1 MSVHDANVK
10 GVKLINNDKYRLD
23 GKINGIS
30 LSISFPNS
38 KMFYKYRI
46 SGNRDW
52 VVIIYDKQILRQ
64 KDCAFF
70 KLNAADHRMRDI
82 PINELKTISAFNAMF
97 LRTSE
102 DEKLPEKFTT
112 DEQAEVMVFERI
124 ENSYI
129 KKIVFN
135 NRGKMKEFIN
145 KYGNRI
151 QFEIE
156 LNEGNTG
163 YFSSRKYI
171 INEGRQSWH

>member
-1 MSVHDANVK
+1 M
-10 GVKLINNDKYRLD
+10 
-23 GKINGIS
+23 
-30 LSISFPNS
+30 
-38 KMFYKYRI
+38 
-46 SGNRDW
+46 SGNKDW
-52 VVIIYDKQILRQ
+52 VVILLDKKILKE

-70 KLNAADHRMRDI
+70 KLNAADHRMRSI
-82 PINELKTISAFNAMF
+82 PIEDLKTISAFQSMF
-97 LRTSE
+97 LRDPE
-102 DEKLPEKFTT
+102 GEELPEKFTT

-135 NRGKMKEFIN
+135 NRLKMKEFIN
-145 KYGNRI
+145 KYGNAI

-171 INEGRQSWH
+171 INKERQSWH

>member
-1 MSVHDANVK
+1 
-10 GVKLINNDKYRLD
+10 
-23 GKINGIS
+23 
-30 LSISFPNS
+30 
-38 KMFYKYRI
+38 MFYKYRM
-46 SGNRDW
+46 SGNKDW
-52 VVIIYDKQILRQ
+52 VVILLDKKILKE

-70 KLNAADHRMRDI
+70 KLNAADHRMRSI
-82 PINELKTISAFNAMF
+82 PIEDLKTISAFQSMF
-97 LRTSE
+97 LRDPE
-102 DEKLPEKFTT
+102 GEELPEKFTT

-135 NRGKMKEFIN
+135 NRLKMKEFIN
-145 KYGNRI
+145 KYGNAI

-171 INEGRQSWH
+171 INKERQSWH